1 MNENMENKRKDTIDK
16 FKADTGKKYTYFNKN
31 KKFGESTINS
41 ARSTKNF

>member
-16 FKADTGKKYTYFNKN
+16 FEADTGMKYTDFNKN

-41 ARSTKNF
+41 ARATNNF